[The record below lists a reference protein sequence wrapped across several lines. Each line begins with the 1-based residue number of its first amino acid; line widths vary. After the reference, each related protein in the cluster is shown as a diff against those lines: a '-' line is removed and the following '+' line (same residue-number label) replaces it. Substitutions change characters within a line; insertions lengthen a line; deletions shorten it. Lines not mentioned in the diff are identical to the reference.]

1 MLGKNKNSGL
11 YLHQC
16 LNVEMGHRKW
26 TLGFDS
32 ISYLRT
38 VKIKRLSD
46 NMIILKT
53 SQSNIL
59 RNRNNY
65 T

>member
-1 MLGKNKNSGL
+1 MDAGEEQEFWFTFTPVLK
-11 YLHQC
+11 C
-16 LNVEMGHRKW
+16 EMGHRKW

-46 NMIILKT
+46 NIKDLPVKYPEK
-53 SQSNIL
+53 QE
-59 RNRNNY
+59 
-65 T
+65 

>member
-1 MLGKNKNSGL
+1 MLGKNKNFGL

-46 NMIILKT
+46 NIKDLPVKYPKK
-53 SQSNIL
+53 QED
-59 RNRNNY
+59 Y